1 MHPQQS
7 EHGAYAEY
15 EDGDGDGGRYGDGD
29 GGRDGDFEGSQDPD
43 TPSIPARIAFR
54 RFWPMT
60 KGLRGFLLI
69 VWLCTVLNALTET
82 AAILL
87 FSDLTDHALQQGSL
101 DAFWGPAAQWL
112 GVAVAGAAV
121 GFAGNSLAAWATERF
136 VMRLREHV
144 FDHVQQLPPHFFQ
157 RHRQGDL
164 LSRLTADVEAIE
176 QMVVSA
182 MVGAASAAF
191 SALFYAAAAFWL
203 RWDLAAATFV
213 LAPLFWLAARRFSGS
228 IKSVS
233 REGRVADGAIT
244 SVVEESLGN
253 IVLTQAYDRR
263 DAERRRLNQEAGA
276 WFRAAVRSTR
286 LNELYEQLVQVIET
300 VCVLAVIGLGV
311 WEISTDRMTLGQ
323 LLAFAAFLGY
333 LYPPVRG
340 LAQLGLTVTAATAG
354 AERLIEILDV
364 RPAVADPARTSESI
378 GRPDGSVEVR
388 DVSFRY
394 PGADKA
400 ALEGL
405 SFAVRPGELVII
417 TGPSGAGKSTVSK
430 LLLRFYDPDAGAV
443 LLDGVPLNAFPLAR
457 LREYVT
463 LLPQETLVLHDTV
476 RANIACGR
484 PGASDHAIVEAAK
497 AADAHEFITEL
508 PDGYD
513 TRVDPNSARLSGGQ
527 LQRLAIARAIL
538 RDAPVLVLDEP
549 TTGLDAMAARRVVKP
564 LRRLMAGRTTIMITH
579 DLNLA
584 PDADRILVVDHGRIV
599 ETGRHDDLLS
609 RTGGAYARL
618 HRSQNNALMDTGE
631 LRLPLFTGAGTEGR
645 AEEFAYGVAYGATY
659 DAPYGAGHGTSYAA
673 VPGTAYAAA
682 PGTAYQAAHGTA
694 HGTAYEAAHGAAYG
708 TSGQVAY
715 GTPDQATYGTSYGAA
730 DGIPTGSPHSPPY
743 DSPHSPPYGFTADAP
758 TSSPTEFATEFAP
771 GFPGAFPGDL
781 PPDFPVTLPG
791 GRPLFRDEVPWQGV

>member
-1 MHPQQS
+1 MT
-7 EHGAYAEY
+7 
-15 EDGDGDGGRYGDGD
+15 D
-29 GGRDGDFEGSQDPD
+29 D
-43 TPSIPARIAFR
+43 TPSIPARTAFR

-60 KGLRGFLLI
+60 KGLRGRLVA
-69 VWLCTVLNALTET
+69 VWVCTVLAALAET

-87 FSDLTDHALQQGSL
+87 FSELTDHALQKGSL
-101 DAFWGPAAQWL
+101 SAFWRPAAEWL
-112 GVAVAGAAV
+112 GVTVLGAAV
-121 GFAGNSLAAWATERF
+121 GYAGNSLAAWITERF

-164 LSRLTADVEAIE
+164 LSRLTGDVEAIE
-176 QMVVSA
+176 TMVVSGL
-182 MVGAASAAF
+182 VGAASAAF
-191 SALFYAAAAFWL
+191 SAVFYAAAAFWL

-263 DAERRRLNQEAGA
+263 DAERRRLGQEANA
-276 WFRAAVRSTR
+276 WFRAAVRSAR

-300 VCVLAVIGLGV
+300 VCVLAVIGLGA
-311 WEISTDRMTLGQ
+311 WEISGGRMTLGQ

-364 RPAVADPARTSESI
+364 RPSVSDPARSPDVPV
-378 GRPDGSVEVR
+378 GRPDGAMEVR
-388 DVSFRY
+388 DIFFRY
-394 PGADKA
+394 PGAAKA

-405 SFAVRPGELVII
+405 SFSVRPGELVII

-430 LLLRFYDPDAGAV
+430 MLLRFYDPDSGSV
-443 LLDGVPLNAFPLAR
+443 LLDGTPIGGFPLAR
-457 LREYVT
+457 LREYIT

-484 PGASDHAIVEAAK
+484 PGASDRAIVEAAK
-497 AADAHEFITEL
+497 TADAHDFVTGL

-513 TRVDPNSARLSGGQ
+513 TKVEPNSARLSGGQ

-549 TTGLDAMAARRVVKP
+549 TTGLDAMAARRVVRP
-564 LRRLMAGRTTIMITH
+564 LRRLMTGRTTIMITH

-584 PDADRILVVDHGRIV
+584 PDADRILVVDQGRIV
-599 ETGRHDDLLS
+599 ETGRHEELLS
-609 RTGGAYARL
+609 RGGAYARL
-618 HRSQNNALMDTGE
+618 HRSQNNAITDTGE
-631 LRLPLFTGAGTEGR
+631 LRLPLFVRAGAERAGVAGAGYQGSW
-645 AEEFAYGVAYGATY
+645 AT
-659 DAPYGAGHGTSYAA
+659 DPYAA
-673 VPGTAYAAA
+673 PN
-682 PGTAYQAAHGTA
+682 PQH
-694 HGTAYEAAHGAAYG
+694 
-708 TSGQVAY
+708 
-715 GTPDQATYGTSYGAA
+715 
-730 DGIPTGSPHSPPY
+730 
-743 DSPHSPPYGFTADAP
+743 
-758 TSSPTEFATEFAP
+758 
-771 GFPGAFPGDL
+771 FPFEPAGDL
-781 PPDFPVTLPG
+781 PRTAPDQLPD
-791 GRPLFRDEVPWQGV
+791 GRPLFHDETPWHDA

>member
-1 MHPQQS
+1 MAD
-7 EHGAYAEY
+7 EGEEYAYE
-15 EDGDGDGGRYGDGD
+15 
-29 GGRDGDFEGSQDPD
+29 
-43 TPSIPARIAFR
+43 TPTIPARTAFR
-54 RFWPMT
+54 RFWPLT
-60 KGLRGFLLI
+60 KGLRKWLLV
-69 VWLCTVLNALTET
+69 VWLCTVLAALAETE
-82 AAILL
+82 AILL
-87 FSDLTDHALQQGSL
+87 FGDLTDHALQKGSL
-101 DAFWGPAAQWL
+101 AAFWSPAAKWL
-112 GVAVAGAAV
+112 GIAVVGALVAY
-121 GFAGNSLAAWATERF
+121 AGNSLAAWATERF

-144 FDHVQQLPPHFFQ
+144 FDHVQRLPPHFFQ

-164 LSRLTADVEAIE
+164 LSRLTSDVEAIE
-176 QMVVSA
+176 TMVVSGL
-182 MVGAASAAF
+182 VGAASAAF

-228 IKSVS
+228 IKDVS
-233 REGRVADGAIT
+233 RAGRVADGAIT

-263 DAERRRLNQEAGA
+263 DAERRRLHEEASA
-276 WFRAAVRSTR
+276 WFRASVRSTR
-286 LNELYEQLVQVIET
+286 LNEAYEQLVQVIET
-300 VCVLAVIGLGV
+300 VCVLAVIGIGA
-311 WEISTDRMTLGQ
+311 WEISTGRMTLGQ

-364 RPAVADPARTSESI
+364 RPSVTDPRHGAEV
-378 GRPDGSVEVR
+378 GRPDGTVEVR

-394 PGADKA
+394 PGADRT

-430 LLLRFYDPDAGAV
+430 LLLRFYDPDSGDV
-443 LLDGVPLNAFPLAR
+443 LLDGVPVRDFPLAR

-484 PGASDHAIVEAAK
+484 PGASEQAIVEAAK
-497 AADAHEFITEL
+497 AADAHDFIVRL

-513 TRVDPNSARLSGGQ
+513 TKVDPNSARLSGGQ

-549 TTGLDAMAARRVVKP
+549 TTGLDALAARRVVKP

-584 PDADRILVVDHGRIV
+584 PDADRIVVVDRGHVV
-599 ETGRHDDLLS
+599 ETGRHDELLA
-609 RTGGAYARL
+609 RGGAYARL
-618 HRSQNNALMDTGE
+618 HRSQNNAVLDTGE
-631 LRLPLFTGAGTEGR
+631 LRMPLW
-645 AEEFAYGVAYGATY
+645 EEPQPPAPASAATPAPAYEY
-659 DAPYGAGHGTSYAA
+659 GHGDGQGYA
-673 VPGTAYAAA
+673 VP
-682 PGTAYQAAHGTA
+682 
-694 HGTAYEAAHGAAYG
+694 
-708 TSGQVAY
+708 SVL
-715 GTPDQATYGTSYGAA
+715 PD
-730 DGIPTGSPHSPPY
+730 
-743 DSPHSPPYGFTADAP
+743 
-758 TSSPTEFATEFAP
+758 
-771 GFPGAFPGDL
+771 
-781 PPDFPVTLPG
+781 
-791 GRPLFRDEVPWQGV
+791 GRPLFRDEGVWPSG